1 MTAKKVQ
8 SYLDEHRIGP
18 LFEDLMAKLIKDM
31 PSQPIPY
38 LIKSLKKLY
47 PDSELPKSGFGRPPS
62 GSRSMTPSAMS
73 KSISLTGSPI
83 TRKSFDDKNRDVQR
97 SALAKSWAAP
107 DTSDPYKDHTKQRDY
122 QRPWLAGSKPLKT
135 EPSRPGSKTKK
146 AAEKGQWNNDT
157 RVPTHDFDE
166 LFQYQNGPAKN
177 KTVDYDGAQTWN
189 STELDE
195 SLDKRGLGY
204 PLHVKQGAPKPVTMD
219 TTDLEGEELKLRPDL
234 KTLGDTSDSDSV
246 ASYGS
251 SRSHKCKNHRT
262 AAEEHRRQLQALLME
277 KTSSQ
282 DYPPGPAL
290 NGLKDDND
298 DAGTV
303 VLENYSDLES
313 EGVENIPKS
322 GVKLAKG
329 SNKLIPNQEDV
340 KVSICA
346 RCARVITGLPTDRSS
361 DGDSIF
367 SSNTLVDDDFE
378 SVSQVGSTNGAPPR
392 VSWPAG
398 FDTESEA
405 SPRRGV
411 FGSQS
416 PKQDRG
422 MLGRSSS
429 KPDKGRHMYRGNSSK
444 SWSSP
449 RPPSSAS
456 ERSDDGLF
464 GKPGS
469 GRKWKYGDMSSDNE
483 GDTYRLAAS
492 KLGSSSKPWS
502 RPPADSES
510 ESGSVTWEQ
519 GRKKIEAKPK
529 SYRRYL
535 GNLSDSDS

>member
-195 SLDKRGLGY
+195 SMDKRGLGY

-378 SVSQVGSTNGAPPR
+378 SVSQVGSTVKQARGGAYLGAR
-392 VSWPAG
+392 VLNKTEACWEGPAPNQTRA
-398 FDTESEA
+398 DTCIGA
-405 SPRRGV
+405 I
-411 FGSQS
+411 
-416 PKQDRG
+416 
-422 MLGRSSS
+422 
-429 KPDKGRHMYRGNSSK
+429 
-444 SWSSP
+444 
-449 RPPSSAS
+449 A
-456 ERSDDGLF
+456 
-464 GKPGS
+464 
-469 GRKWKYGDMSSDNE
+469 